1 MNSYDRYYN
10 CIVRSVD
17 HIFKNFFFD
26 KSIKEVYESQSS
38 GRDEMVAVE
47 IDGSLKG
54 ELIVNLPPSTLNL
67 LIQKMIPNVKPNM
80 KALEKHYA
88 DVAGELANMITASFA
103 NQLQFVE
110 KDIKLSPPE
119 FNNDPLSMK
128 TLYENINISFNSNYG
143 GFDVDLYYKEI
154 D

>member
-26 KSIKEVYESQSS
+26 KAIKEVYETQSNE
-38 GRDEMVAVE
+38 RDSKVAVE

-54 ELIVNLPPSTLNL
+54 ELVLNLPASTLNL
-67 LIQKMIPNVKPNM
+67 LIQKMIPNVKPTV
-80 KALEKHYA
+80 KALQKHYA
-88 DVAGELANMITASFA
+88 DVAGELANMITGTFA

-110 KDIKLSPPE
+110 RDIKLSPPE
-119 FNNDPLSMK
+119 FNNDPISMK
-128 TLYENINISFNSNYG
+128 TLFENINISFKSSYG
-143 GFDVDLYYKEI
+143 GFDMDLFYKET